1 MADLT
6 RKTANLL
13 DYKVLFS
20 NSFVK
25 ETASFKYYRITVT
38 ANKQYTLKS
47 NAPASVENAITTFL
61 YGRSDTMSTANDGL
75 YTDVAKTIT
84 STDDG
89 YVYIAVR
96 KAGTSTAI
104 PAVTETDF
112 DNGTYTIML
121 NEGSTALPYEPYG
134 WLHSLRKLT
143 TATEAVENPLY
154 SDGTAIM
161 AYTIKGNTVQ
171 NGTPTPSNPV
181 MPQGTGNKT
190 ANLIDYSFVASTQ
203 FVTVTPITN
212 GLNLTGT
219 YYAEINITL
228 EVGTTYYMSWVENV
242 ISGSAYITWRL
253 QYTDNTY
260 SALTRPNVALTPE
273 KEIAKVL
280 LYVNSSGI
288 QASVDVTNLMLSTAS
303 LPYEPYGYKIP
314 ISSGGTTTPV
324 YLTEQLMKINDTA
337 DSLVST
343 GTVTYSIKKYVFTGD
358 ETFSEYGQSS
368 QNDAYRFATSTAVAS
383 DISSSLASSSICTHF
398 TYNANWNNIG
408 FSINNGIVYITTDT
422 AIDATSLKQWL
433 SAQYAA
439 GTPLTIYYILATAET
454 EQVTAPSIP
463 TTQGANS
470 ITVDTTVQPSEFTAT
485 WTGWHDASVKEK
497 SENLI
502 PTNISDW
509 EQGGISST
517 DGTDTVSTIRLRTI
531 DFYPI
536 NNNTDYYIS
545 VNDTDYC
552 YVNII
557 LYDSSKQYAG
567 QYYLVDSAINGATAL
582 AINVPSS
589 AIANVAY
596 YRAVAK
602 KRDDSTIT
610 AQEITDIKPMLNL
623 GSTAQTYEPYW
634 K

>member
-1 MADLT
+1 MADI
-6 RKTANLL
+6 KIYN
-13 DYKVLFS
+13 
-20 NSFVK
+20 
-25 ETASFKYYRITVT
+25 
-38 ANKQYTLKS
+38 
-47 NAPASVENAITTFL
+47 
-61 YGRSDTMSTANDGL
+61 GSTWNN
-75 YTDVAKTIT
+75 T
-84 STDDG
+84 
-89 YVYIAVR
+89 AVR
-96 KAGTSTAI
+96 KY
-104 PAVTETDF
+104 ETKSEII
-112 DNGTYTIML
+112 TPPTTIY
-121 NEGSTALPYEPYG
+121 A
-134 WLHSLRKLT
+134 
-143 TATEAVENPLY
+143 
-154 SDGTAIM
+154 DGTAIST
-161 AYTIKGNTVQ
+161 YTIKGNTVQ

-181 MPQGTGNKT
+181 VVNGVGDKT
-190 ANLIDYSFVASTQ
+190 ANLLCMK
-203 FVTVTPITN
+203 N
-212 GLNLTGT
+212 GTH
-219 YYAEINITL
+219 
-228 EVGTTYYMSWVENV
+228 
-242 ISGSAYITWRL
+242 
-253 QYTDNTY
+253 TY
-260 SALTRPNVALTPE
+260 SAQGITVTITDNNTATFSGTATAAGGRYTRLSDTFTLQAGTYKYRKYGTSTATPYIQNSTSGTILYSPFTISEPTDVFFGVNVVE
-273 KEIAKVL
+273 
-280 LYVNSSGI
+280 G
-288 QASVDVTNLMLSTAS
+288 TNYTGTTLQLMLTDSNYDGD
-303 LPYEPYGYKIP
+303 YEPYGFKIP
-314 ISSGGTTTPV
+314 ISSAQGTAYV
-324 YLTEQLMKINDTA
+324 YLNEPLYKIGDTA
-337 DSLVST
+337 DT
-343 GTVTYSIKKYVFTGD
+343 INADGTVTRRIGKKVIDGTEILWTLYEVPATPQLYNYALYQFYTTNSLSLGGVPFSSCYSDIAPYGYTSQTRQQNDLGVYLVTSGD
-358 ETFSEYGQSS
+358 EIAFQMEAAKSSFPDVTAWTTYLS
-368 QNDAYRFATSTAVAS
+368 QNPVTV
-383 DISSSLASSSICTHF
+383 
-398 TYNANWNNIG
+398 
-408 FSINNGIVYITTDT
+408 
-422 AIDATSLKQWL
+422 
-433 SAQYAA
+433 
-439 GTPLTIYYILATAET
+439 YYILATPTT
-454 EQVTAPSIP
+454 EQITLPTIP
-463 TTQGANS
+463 TTDGANT